1 MSADISLSCDG
12 LSVGPSP
19 HVHDQS
25 LSTQAV
31 MLYVLIALSPVIT
44 AAIWFF
50 GAMAVSQLLLITA
63 TCMLCERLFTWMR
76 GQPCPLSD
84 GSAAVTGIIL
94 ALSLPATTPVPVA
107 IVASLTAIGLGKAVF
122 GGLGMNLFNP
132 AMVGRAFVTISFAA
146 ALGGTGYVDPQGVE
160 IITQAT
166 PLSMSGAQL
175 ESYPS
180 LLHLFVGEHNGSLGE
195 VSVLAAL
202 VGGLFLCLK
211 GVAAWEIPVT
221 LLAAMALLT
230 VIGQLLGAAID
241 PDMTVLALHLRID
254 QALCSGALVFGA
266 FFIATDP
273 VTSPISRRGRVVFA
287 LGLALLIWIIRTF
300 SNYPEGF
307 MFAILLMNSVVPLI
321 NRYTIPLPVGAQPQT
336 KKEAAS

>member
-19 HVHDQS
+19 HIHDRS

-31 MLYVLIALSPVIT
+31 MLYVLIALSPVVT

-50 GAMAVSQLLLITA
+50 GAMALSQLLLVTA

-76 GQPCPLSD
+76 GRPCPLRD

-94 ALSLPATTPVPVA
+94 ALSLPATTPIPVA
-107 IVASLTAIGLGKAVF
+107 IVAALTAIGLGKAVF

-146 ALGGTGYVDPQGVE
+146 AVGSGGYQAAEGLH

-166 PLSMSGAQL
+166 PLSMEPGQF
-175 ESYPS
+175 EHYPS
-180 LLHLFVGEHNGSLGE
+180 LLHLFVGQHNGSLGE
-195 VSVLAAL
+195 VSVIAAL
-202 VGGLFLCLK
+202 IGGLFLCLK
-211 GVAAWEIPVT
+211 RVAAWEIPVT
-221 LLAAMALLT
+221 LLAGMAVLT
-230 VIGQLLGAAID
+230 LLGQTLGAVID

-300 SNYPEGF
+300 SGYPEGF

-321 NRYTIPLPVGAQPQT
+321 NRYTIPTPVGAQPLT
-336 KKEAAS
+336 KEAAS